1 MVAVAAGKEE
11 AAAAA
16 GSAQQPWPPSVG
28 DTVLVTKLGSPAY
41 VLSSAG
47 GRFEVQAGKLKL
59 KVRKEER
66 RHHTNSRRP
75 RPRARG

>member
-1 MVAVAAGKEE
+1 MVAV